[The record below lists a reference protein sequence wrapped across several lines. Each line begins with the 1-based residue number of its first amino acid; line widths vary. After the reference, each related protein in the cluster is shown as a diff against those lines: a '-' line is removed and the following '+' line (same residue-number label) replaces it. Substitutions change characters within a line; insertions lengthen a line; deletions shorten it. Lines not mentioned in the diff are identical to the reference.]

1 MAGLFTPEFKAW
13 SILLVVLSIGRL
25 ATEVFYW
32 HYYTIKKQLK
42 MNMNIEEKIQSRLS
56 MGDYFFL
63 TLLKKNVLGV
73 YYTQLL
79 KDLEKEIERN
89 RVNYV

>member
-1 MAGLFTPEFKAW
+1 MCNMEKIFSFN
-13 SILLVVLSIGRL
+13 
-25 ATEVFYW
+25 
-32 HYYTIKKQLK
+32 YYKIKKQLK

-56 MGDYFFL
+56 MGDYFYL

>member
-1 MAGLFTPEFKAW
+1 MCNMEKIFSFN
-13 SILLVVLSIGRL
+13 
-25 ATEVFYW
+25 
-32 HYYTIKKQLK
+32 YYTIKKQLK
-42 MNMNIEEKIQSRLS
+42 MNMNIEEKIQLRLS

>member
-1 MAGLFTPEFKAW
+1 
-13 SILLVVLSIGRL
+13 
-25 ATEVFYW
+25 
-32 HYYTIKKQLK
+32 

-79 KDLEKEIERN
+79 KDLEKEVERN

>member
-1 MAGLFTPEFKAW
+1 MVL
-13 SILLVVLSIGRL
+13 LLVNSSSCVVNWEAG
-25 ATEVFYW
+25 YW